1 MHILITGG
9 TGFIGRGLVPV
20 LQREQHTITILTRQ
34 SLIGEKGLSYVRALE
49 EIPADT
55 AVDAV
60 INLAGASLADKRWTG
75 RYKRE
80 IVNSRLQTTQA
91 LISWLT
97 AREQRP
103 AVLLSG
109 SAIGYYGHHQGEMLD
124 EDAVCNPGF
133 AQGLCREWEAEA
145 LKAAALGIRVC
156 TLRLG
161 VVLDSG
167 GGAFEQMAR
176 PFRMG
181 VGNWIGDGSQW
192 LSWIHR
198 TDVVRAIQFLLAQES
213 LSGPFNITAPE
224 PVTSR
229 GFCDAM
235 NQQRK
240 TLIDLPM
247 PAVLMRLALG
257 EMAEELLISG
267 QRVVPSKLQQAG
279 FEFRFPVLEEALA
292 EILAG

>member
-109 SAIGYYGHHQGEMLD
+109 SAIGYYGHHQDEMLD

-235 NQQRK
+235 KHQRK

-279 FEFRFPVLEEALA
+279 FEFSFPVLEEALA